1 MYRELSSYFFS
12 SFLLTHRGSLDTI
25 GLAGFSHDFGA
36 LDGKQALV
44 TQVFDSFSSSS
55 ASAFNVGLN
64 LLANVFPFLVRVPT
78 ARTRLIWK
86 LNHAMEEISNVL
98 LARTK
103 EELDMG
109 VVGDKEEKSI
119 IGLLSTSPFQ
129 ERNSGR

>member
-1 MYRELSSYFFS
+1 MSFSSSFFS
-12 SFLLTHRGSLDTI
+12 SSLLTHRGSLDTI

-36 LDGKQALV
+36 LDGKQTSV
-44 TQVFDSFSSSS
+44 TQIFDTFSSSS
-55 ASAFNVGLN
+55 ASALNIGLT
-64 LLANVFPFLVRVPT
+64 LLATVFPFLLRVPT
-78 ARTRLIWK
+78 ARTRLTWK
-86 LNHAMEEISNVL
+86 LNDAMEEISNVL

-129 ERNSGR
+129 ERNSGH